1 MTKAPPIPKIPQP
14 ENIYNIGEKPPIKII
29 VKTISATYER
39 KFNLGEYESASVGVT
54 SWADIEPEQ
63 NPAEA
68 INTLQDLCKAQV
80 RKQSENLLSKRKN
93 GGVEYNELKEKYAQL
108 EIILND
114 ALTELQSQEPH
125 EEEYKA
131 LVDRLNKLG

>member
-1 MTKAPPIPKIPQP
+1 MTKKTVINIADQP
-14 ENIYNIGEKPPIKII
+14 VGAINVPDEPIKMT

-54 SWADIEPEQ
+54 SWADVEPEQ
-63 NPAEA
+63 EPAEA
-68 INTLQDLCKAQV
+68 INALQDLCKAQV
-80 RKQSENLLSKRKN
+80 RKQSENILSKRKN

-114 ALTELQSQEPH
+114 ALTELTLQEPH
-125 EEEYKA
+125 DEEYQA
-131 LVDRLNKLG
+131 LVARLNALG